1 MTLPEHP
8 SDLKFE
14 RGVAKD
20 KASEVTRPKRVRHIS

>member
-1 MTLPEHP
+1 MALSEQL

-20 KASEVTRPKRVRHIS
+20 KAREVTRPKYV